1 MHWDDLAS
9 PPRDYLKMKTQY
21 WDDPVVQGWP
31 VTRMRFVAPETP
43 VEQIKPV
50 ASVGPV
56 ILQHERRP
64 TNGHV
69 KNKHGPRSSFSI
81 YQPRATQSRNN
92 DQTPLKEDGTPM
104 TPISRMAMN
113 SVRHFLF

>member
-1 MHWDDLAS
+1 
-9 PPRDYLKMKTQY
+9 
-21 WDDPVVQGWP
+21 
-31 VTRMRFVAPETP
+31 MRFVAPETP

-56 ILQHERRP
+56 ILQHARGP

-69 KNKHGPRSSFSI
+69 KNKHGPRSSCSV

-92 DQTPLKEDGTPM
+92 DQTPLKEDGTLM